1 MLGVLD
7 INEVRQLNVDKDV
20 EEWVRKYARN
30 HGEMLKQWKIDKDM
44 GDDYHKLLQQ
54 LAYNLQND
62 GGQVVFARVL
72 GRLRV
77 IRSRLEK
84 AQLGETDVDDMG
96 VLL

>member
-7 INEVRQLNVDKDV
+7 INEVRQLYVDEDV
-20 EEWVRKYARN
+20 AEWAKKYARN
-30 HGEMLKQWKIDKDM
+30 HGEMLKQWKIDKNM

-54 LAYNLQND
+54 LAYNLQNS

-77 IRSRLEK
+77 VRSRLERE
-84 AQLGETDVDDMG
+84 QLGETDTADMG